1 MSYVATYSQMVSKR
15 VLRMCYQWEKKMS
28 RNDNLTMLGSMT
40 TKQLKKLIVEIKTG
54 GVGMKDLYLIRSIE
68 DEIARRSK

>member
-1 MSYVATYSQMVSKR
+1 MN
-15 VLRMCYQWEKKMS
+15 E
-28 RNDNLTMLGSMT
+28 NLTMLGSLT

>member
-1 MSYVATYSQMVSKR
+1 MT
-15 VLRMCYQWEKKMS
+15 E
-28 RNDNLTMLGSMT
+28 DNITMLGSLT
-40 TKQLKKLIVEIKTG
+40 IRQLKKLIVEIKLG